1 MGHGKNAEKHN
12 GKEWWARRPLSGVS
26 VGGKYMKF
34 WKRLLHKAER
44 RQGKKEITD
53 LTPPTTEPEG

>member
-1 MGHGKNAEKHN
+1 VSHGENAHQKN
-12 GKEWWARRPLSGVS
+12 GKEWWSRRPFSGVS

-44 RQGKKEITD
+44 NQGRKEI
-53 LTPPTTEPEG
+53 EKHIS

>member
-1 MGHGKNAEKHN
+1 MAHGQNASRNN
-12 GKEWWARRPLSGVS
+12 GKEWWGKRPFSGTS

-44 RQGKKEITD
+44 RQGQTEIEKKEKD
-53 LTPPTTEPEG
+53 G